1 MGALRYLISSM
12 FLGAS
17 AGLFHGIVST
27 PSDIPTVQKMTYIAP
42 QVQAGAILGPWT
54 PVIVTGILIKT
65 TQESDYLMKHL
76 KDTKCSGLR
85 DIDKQLH

>member
-17 AGLFHGIVST
+17 TGLFHGIISA
-27 PSDIPTVQKMTYIAP
+27 PPDLPTIQKMTFIAP

-54 PVIVTGILIKT
+54 PVIVTGILLKT
-65 TQESDYLMKHL
+65 TQNPNFLAEHFKNAKCSALQDLGKHL
-76 KDTKCSGLR
+76 M
-85 DIDKQLH
+85 